1 MEKKI
6 IAAAVTVVFAGSL
19 FIAGR
24 YIKNS
29 GILSG
34 YPDAE
39 YLTAEEAEHKPIYKQ
54 LTKDEQAVYTALYRG
69 ITKKE
74 EKIPL
79 PMDID
84 GDEYSRVYCIIEKQE
99 SSFFYLDSVYYTAQ
113 KVREAKIVYREKN
126 SAAIKESELDA
137 AVDTAVNAADD
148 HWTEYDKVRYIND
161 YLVRKCKYVSGDD
174 SEYASTA
181 YGCLVKG
188 EANCEGYAKAFGLL
202 ASELDMDSVVV
213 TGKTDKGE
221 NHAWNQVKVDDEWY
235 NLDVTWADSDEE
247 GDVRLMYFM
256 CSDADFAKTHIADR
270 SLFDPYICGSDEKNY
285 YVQNGLYAENCDEAV
300 EIVQRELEK
309 GNGVIEIRFAQ
320 KAAYDDFRMNV
331 MENNKIFEVLKDSG
345 YPYDENTVIELIEN
359 RQELC
364 QTIDFTKKE

>member
-6 IAAAVTVVFAGSL
+6 IAAAVTVVFAGGL
-19 FIAGR
+19 FTVGK
-24 YIKNS
+24 YIKDS

-39 YLTAEEAEHKPIYKQ
+39 YLTAEEAEHKPIYNQ
-54 LTKDEQAVYTALYRG
+54 LSKDEQAVYTALYRG
-69 ITKKE
+69 ISKKE

-84 GDEYSRVYCIIEKQE
+84 GDEYSRVYCILEKQE

-126 SAAIKESELDA
+126 SAVIKESELDA
-137 AVDTAVNAADD
+137 AVDTAMNAVDD
-148 HWTEYDKVRYIND
+148 QWTEYDKVRYIND
-161 YLVRKCKYVSGDD
+161 YLVRKCKYVTGDD

-202 ASELDMDSVVV
+202 ASELDLDSVVV

-221 NHAWNQVKVDDEWY
+221 NHAWNQVKVDEGWY
-235 NLDVTWADSDEE
+235 NIDVTWADTDK
-247 GDVRLMYFM
+247 DDDMRLMYFM
-256 CSDADFAKTHIADR
+256 CSDADFAKTHIADKT
-270 SLFDPYICGSDEKNY
+270 LFAPYICGSNEKNY
-285 YVQNGLYAENCDEAV
+285 YVQSGLYATNRDEAV
-300 EIVQRELEK
+300 DIILRELSE
-309 GNGVIEIRFAQ
+309 GNGVVEIRFSQ
-320 KAAYDDFRMNV
+320 KIAYDDFRLNV
-331 MENNKIFEVLKDSG
+331 MENNKIFEILRESG
-345 YPYDENTVIELIEN
+345 YPLDENMVIELTEN